1 MYKTGSD
8 HGGVL
13 LIFVSNYVK
22 GKGGKDALFW
32 LPSNYFHIYSPLSH
46 TPPKTVEIS
55 MDSKFYIFNISRYHS
70 VLKNLKIVFRNSET
84 SIPLT

>member
-1 MYKTGSD
+1 M
-8 HGGVL
+8 L
-13 LIFVSNYVK
+13 
-22 GKGGKDALFW
+22 
-32 LPSNYFHIYSPLSH
+32 YFGYLAIISTSTPRYLTPP
-46 TPPKTVEIS
+46 PPKTIEIS